1 MKNPSQMSVN
11 DLCLLSRQKITKTEE
26 HKDKRAQDVYCLD
39 RQKSTKTML
48 QRQKCAALG
57 NLAMGRATIV

>member
-39 RQKSTKTML
+39 RRA
-48 QRQKCAALG
+48 QRQGCSGRNVQHLG
-57 NLAMGRATIV
+57 IWQWGVQQ